1 MSLKKRFYVW
11 AMLAIALAF
20 FQPLKAENYGAEVST
35 DGASVDVSQLYS
47 NEANAADDVLNRI
60 LVKNGAP
67 FSITLPANSNP
78 SGVSGATLSG
88 TTIQVNNAGTVRF
101 YYHKDGKKWFVL
113 IHVNYRGVLQ
123 YQGSDAPASIDV
135 TLDNQNQTL
144 SVPAGKFP
152 GSVWTNTS
160 DEVIESIPR
169 GTTSITL
176 SQLLASGNTSFRAYF
191 NDGTS
196 NQLSDGSP
204 GGSSICE
211 FTLVDKRTPAT
222 VSVTGVTLSESAKTL
237 TVGETFQL
245 TPNVQP
251 ATATDPGVTWSVA
264 PAGIVAVGTSGL
276 VTAQAKGQATVT
288 VKTNDGNHTA
298 QCVVTVVP
306 KKHRVHFSHTGSGA
320 LTATVDN
327 APIQTGDEVEAGK
340 TVVFTA
346 APAAGHQIKAWTPA
360 NGTAT
365 TYTVTNLS
373 AETTVTVAFEAI
385 PAPPPPVKHRVHF
398 SHTGSG
404 ALTATV
410 DNAPIQTGAEVEA
423 GKTVVFTAAPAEGH
437 CVKAWTPANG
447 TATTY
452 TVTNLSAETTVT
464 VAFEAIPAPPPPT
477 PSPVK
482 HRVHFSH
489 TGSGALTATVDNAPI
504 QTGAEVE
511 AGKTVVFTAAPAE
524 GHCVKAWTPANG
536 TATTYTVTNLS
547 AETTVTVA
555 FEAIPAPPPTPSPVK
570 HRVHF
575 SHTGSGALTATVDNA
590 PIQTGDE
597 VEAGK
602 TVVFTAAPAA
612 GHRVKAWTP
621 ANGTATTYTVT
632 NLSAETTVTVAF
644 EAIPAPPPPTPP
656 SPTPNP
662 TPDPEP
668 PTPKKVE
675 KLTLNHPAF
684 EANGIASFRLEIVE
698 ILPAD
703 AADKSVTW
711 ATNNSSVA
719 TVDAQGLV
727 TIHKKGKA
735 TLTATARDGSGVT
748 AACLLDVV
756 STVANETVDGLRVF
770 AADGALRLTLPSPE
784 TVHLYH
790 VSGAMVKTLA
800 LPSGDHVQPLPPGM
814 YLVRVGERV
823 TKILVK

>member
-1 MSLKKRFYVW
+1 
-11 AMLAIALAF
+11 MLAIALAF
-20 FQPLKAENYGAEVST
+20 CQPLKAENYGAEVST
-35 DGASVDVSQLYS
+35 NGASVDVSQLYS
-47 NEANAADDVLNRI
+47 NLTTATNNIKSRI
-60 LVKNGAP
+60 VVKNGAP

-78 SGVSGATLSG
+78 SGVDGATLSG
-88 TTIQVNNAGTVRF
+88 TTIQVSEAGSVSF
-101 YYHKDGKKWFVL
+101 YHHKDGKKYYVL
-113 IHVNYRGVLQ
+113 VHVNYYGVLQ

-144 SVPAGKFP
+144 SVPAGKF
-152 GSVWTNTS
+152 GAVWWFVNDEEITTVTS
-160 DEVIESIPR
+160 GAESA
-169 GTTSITL
+169 TL
-176 SQLLASGNTSFRAYF
+176 ADLLASGHTNFMAKF

-196 NQLSDGSP
+196 NELPNGNA
-204 GGSSICE
+204 GGYSE
-211 FTLVDKRTPAT
+211 FPFTLVDKRTPAT

-251 ATATDPGVTWSVA
+251 PTATDPGVTWSVA

-346 APAAGHQIKAWTPA
+346 APAEGHRVKAWTPA

-385 PAPPPPVKHRVHF
+385 PAPPPPTPVKHRVHF

-423 GKTVVFTAAPAEGH
+423 GKTVVFTAAPAAGH
-437 CVKAWTPANG
+437 QIKAWTPANG

-477 PSPVK
+477 
-482 HRVHFSH
+482 
-489 TGSGALTATVDNAPI
+489 
-504 QTGAEVE
+504 
-511 AGKTVVFTAAPAE
+511 
-524 GHCVKAWTPANG
+524 
-536 TATTYTVTNLS
+536 
-547 AETTVTVA
+547 
-555 FEAIPAPPPTPSPVK
+555 PVK

-602 TVVFTAAPAA
+602 TVVFTAAPAE

-668 PTPKKVE
+668 PTPAPTPKKVE

-684 EANGIASFRLEIVE
+684 VANGIASFRLEIVE

-735 TLTATARDGSGVT
+735 TLTATARDGSGVN

-770 AADGALRLTLPSPE
+770 AAAGALRLTLPSPE

-790 VSGAMVKTLA
+790 VSGAMVRTLA
-800 LPSGDHVQPLPPGM
+800 LPSGDHVQPLPPGV

-823 TKILVK
+823 TKILIK